1 MAPSTWP
8 TSQSEGGPCPLLSAW
23 IPSQR
28 MLTPR
33 PSPGC
38 GRGGS
43 SAVWVT
49 KALPEQED
57 EHRQFCTFPGHA
69 AAMQVC
75 APFSLSPPPFPPRPF
90 HTRLAGSARS
100 GGDPPHTGG
109 FRRPSSSW
117 PTTASCWW
125 LGNSP
130 HPYPHACTPPSTCVC
145 AEDYFFR
152 GIAMAGQGQLLVGA
166 CVCVCVGGILP
177 AIRWP
182 ADLARSDGRV
192 AATGDSQG
200 FLHVIDTLEMKPV
213 KKLAAHTAAI
223 TALASPREP
232 SAAGEYPVLGDSR
245 RTPLRVW
252 KPYGRLGGAVGRGW

>member
-166 CVCVCVGGILP
+166 CVCVCGGDSASHPLAGRPRAVRWPGRRHRRFPGLP
-177 AIRWP
+177 AC
-182 ADLARSDGRV
+182 
-192 AATGDSQG
+192 
-200 FLHVIDTLEMKPV
+200 H
-213 KKLAAHTAAI
+213 
-223 TALASPREP
+223 
-232 SAAGEYPVLGDSR
+232 
-245 RTPLRVW
+245 
-252 KPYGRLGGAVGRGW
+252 